1 MTVLSLRSPL
11 VGTVVAVKVAVGDVV
26 SAGTELVIIESMK
39 MEHPVA
45 AETSCRISALFVTVG
60 KTVNEGEVLVEYV
73 AESASQNTVAASV
86 SASGQRAD
94 LEQLQRRQALLL
106 DDARIEAVA
115 KRHARGQRTARENLA
130 DLIDEGTFVEYGGF
144 GVAA

>member
-1 MTVLSLRSPL
+1 MTTSSLRSPL

-60 KTVNEGEVLVEYV
+60 KTVNGGEVLVEYV
-73 AESASQNTVAASV
+73 AERYGLTDLPTFSVATLSNFISSADFLGSRSPILVLPKAN
-86 SASGQRAD
+86 
-94 LEQLQRRQALLL
+94 LPLL
-106 DDARIEAVA
+106 AQFI
-115 KRHARGQRTARENLA
+115 
-130 DLIDEGTFVEYGGF
+130 
-144 GVAA
+144 